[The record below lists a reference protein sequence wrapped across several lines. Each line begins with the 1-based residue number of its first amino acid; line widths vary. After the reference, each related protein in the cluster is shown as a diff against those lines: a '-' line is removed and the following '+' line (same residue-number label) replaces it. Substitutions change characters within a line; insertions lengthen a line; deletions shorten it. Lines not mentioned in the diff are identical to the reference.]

1 VWLSADEQRVW
12 RNYLT
17 MTARLQSAMSRQLQA
32 DCGLSLADYDVLVA
46 LDGRAREE
54 QLGQRAREEQ
64 LGQERGCRI
73 AELGE
78 RLGWEQSRLS
88 HQLSRM
94 RARGLVERTGAKD
107 DRRAATVDLT
117 ADGRAALTSA
127 APGHAELV
135 RALVFDG
142 AGDNLCTVKD
152 YGNFEM
158 YVDWKIEPGGDSGIY
173 LRGSPQVQIWDP
185 VPDSPAAVGSGGLY
199 NNKQHLSTPT
209 VKADRPIGQ
218 WNTFHI
224 TVKGDEVTVKRLQ
237 RRGREVWLVAENP
250 AFAPIVV
257 DPKRTVLAI
266 EGIGVGIVRR
276 NNGW

>member
-32 DCGLSLADYDVLVA
+32 DCGLSLAEYDVLVA
-46 LDGRAREE
+46 LDE
-54 QLGQRAREEQ
+54 QP
-64 LGQERGCRI
+64 GCRI

-94 RARGLVERTGAKD
+94 RARGLVVRSGAAD

-135 RALVFDG
+135 RAAVFEG
-142 AGDNLCTVKD
+142 A
-152 YGNFEM
+152 
-158 YVDWKIEPGGDSGIY
+158 SAAQ
-173 LRGSPQVQIWDP
+173 LR
-185 VPDSPAAVGSGGLY
+185 AL
-199 NNKQHLSTPT
+199 
-209 VKADRPIGQ
+209 DRWTSQ
-218 WNTFHI
+218 
-224 TVKGDEVTVKRLQ
+224 
-237 RRGREVWLVAENP
+237 
-250 AFAPIVV
+250 
-257 DPKRTVLAI
+257 VLARL
-266 EGIGVGIVRR
+266 EKGPA
-276 NNGW
+276 

>member
-46 LDGRAREE
+46 LEE
-54 QLGQRAREEQ
+54 Q
-64 LGQERGCRI
+64 RGCRI

-94 RARGLVERTGAKD
+94 RARGLVVRSGAAD

-117 ADGRAALTSA
+117 DDGRAALTSA

-135 RALVFDG
+135 RNVVFEGASASQLRALDRW
-142 AGDNLCTVKD
+142 T
-152 YGNFEM
+152 
-158 YVDWKIEPGGDSGIY
+158 S
-173 LRGSPQVQIWDP
+173 QVLARLAQ
-185 VPDSPAAVGSGGLY
+185 SPA
-199 NNKQHLSTPT
+199 
-209 VKADRPIGQ
+209 
-218 WNTFHI
+218 
-224 TVKGDEVTVKRLQ
+224 
-237 RRGREVWLVAENP
+237 
-250 AFAPIVV
+250 
-257 DPKRTVLAI
+257 
-266 EGIGVGIVRR
+266 
-276 NNGW
+276 